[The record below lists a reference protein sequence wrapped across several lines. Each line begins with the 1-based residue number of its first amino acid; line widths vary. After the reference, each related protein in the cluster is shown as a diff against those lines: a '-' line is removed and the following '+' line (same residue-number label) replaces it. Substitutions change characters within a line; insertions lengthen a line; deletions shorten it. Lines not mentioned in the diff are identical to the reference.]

1 LVNKVYNEVAKARG
15 IPILGMGGI
24 RTASDA
30 VEFIIAGASAVAVGT
45 ASFIEPGCAAKI
57 IDGIGKYC
65 AENGI
70 ASVKELVGSL
80 QG

>member
-1 LVNKVYNEVAKARG
+1 VTKDLG

-45 ASFIEPGCAAKI
+45 ANFIDPGCTVKI
-57 IDGIGKYC
+57 VDGIKKYC
-65 AENGI
+65 AGKNI
-70 ASVKELVGSL
+70 SNIKELIGSL
-80 QG
+80 EIEQDAAN